1 MKEKFKEI
9 AEQAGMGYVGLSD
22 TTDLS
27 EFDVEKFAELIIA
40 ECIDTIDKT
49 PRNHGSTSYE
59 LSIIDGTKERCI
71 KNIKRRFGY
80 IVN

>member
-9 AEQAGMGYVGLSD
+9 AEQAGMRYVGLSD
-22 TTDLS
+22 TPDLS
-27 EFDVEKFAELIIA
+27 EFDVGKFAELIIA
-40 ECIDTIDKT
+40 ECIDTVDKT
-49 PRNHGSTSYE
+49 PRNHGGTSYA
-59 LSIIDGTKERCI
+59 LGIIDGTKELCI